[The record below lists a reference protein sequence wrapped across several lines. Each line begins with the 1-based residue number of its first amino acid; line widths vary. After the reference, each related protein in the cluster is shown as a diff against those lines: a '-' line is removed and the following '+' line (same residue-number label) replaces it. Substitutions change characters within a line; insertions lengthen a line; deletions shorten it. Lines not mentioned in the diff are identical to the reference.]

1 MRVGWLGLGAMGT
14 PMAGCLARAGYPV
27 VAYDIVPG
35 RAAALAA
42 DGARAAGS
50 ITGAVRDAEVVA
62 IMVATPDQLDQVL
75 FGPDGAAGALAPG
88 TVVMIM
94 ATVGPEA
101 VAQAA
106 ARLGGTGEHGT
117 GSGGSVSGGGSR
129 SSSGGSSSRSGDG
142 TGVAVVDAPVS
153 GGVRRAASGDLLIM
167 VSGADDAVGRVRPL
181 LGVLAG
187 SAPVVGP
194 APGDGQRMKLVNQL
208 LCGVH
213 IAAAAEALA
222 FAESLGLDPGECWRV
237 LRDGAAASFM
247 FEDRGARMIAR
258 EFAAPRSALD
268 IFVKDMGLVSAAAEH
283 AGAATPLTGA
293 VRRLY
298 EEGHER
304 GLGRLDDS
312 ALIEVLRQD
321 R

>member
-1 MRVGWLGLGAMGT
+1 MRVGWLGLGAMGA

-42 DGARAAGS
+42 DGIQAADS
-50 ITGAVRDAEVVA
+50 ITGAAREAEVVV

-75 FGPDGAAGALAPG
+75 FGPAGAAGALAPG

-106 ARLGGTGEHGT
+106 ARLGGSGGTGG
-117 GSGGSVSGGGSR
+117 GSGGTAGGSGAIGGGSI
-129 SSSGGSSSRSGDG
+129 SDG

-153 GGVRRAASGDLLIM
+153 GGVRRAAGGDLLIM
-167 VSGADDAVGRVRPL
+167 VSGADDAVGRVSPL
-181 LGVLAG
+181 LGVLAS

-194 APGDGQRMKLVNQL
+194 AAGDGQRMKLVNQL

-222 FAESLGLDPGECWRV
+222 FAESLGLDPGDCWRV
-237 LRDGAAASFM
+237 LRGGAAASFM
-247 FEDRGARMIAR
+247 LEDRGARMIAG
-258 EFAAPRSALD
+258 EFAEPRSALD
-268 IFVKDMGLVSAAAEH
+268 IFVKDMGLVGAAAEH
-283 AGAATPLTGA
+283 AGAAAPLTRA
-293 VRRLY
+293 VRRLF
-298 EEGHER
+298 EQGHER

-312 ALIEVLRQD
+312 VLIEVLRQD